1 MGWLRHVLTVLSVF
15 IFVSFL
21 HICCI
26 FFATFSFIFLCFS
39 VIFVTFFLNFLQHS
53 WATAYSK
60 LVLTGLY
67 QVTLDLLKQDAD
79 GHEEGLLF
87 ADDDQLVHTLSENF
101 GSHELGNFCYFC
113 DLES

>member
-1 MGWLRHVLTVLSVF
+1 MAARKR
-15 IFVSFL
+15 I
-21 HICCI
+21 
-26 FFATFSFIFLCFS
+26 TFRCKSAFS
-39 VIFVTFFLNFLQHS
+39 INGIFLNFLQHS